1 MYGQPA
7 EPSHH
12 RKHGGGL
19 SRTRKSLFCL
29 TCGNVDPSCCRQ
41 NLHPSLPDSHTG
53 LEWLVGQARGSIFC
67 LGQSRMIASL
77 LTDETDSAGVRTGA
91 REVRLTWEI
100 CRPSRKTLALHR
112 SWSTGSRGSH
122 LNLKAPANTGGIKK
136 AHKIYPI
143 GGGQQLIALIFGKLE
158 EVEEWT
164 ILVPHHTPSLLN
176 CFFHGTQAFP
186 VAQASTRDAK
196 PYLVCCDPSTI
207 AKHLALSESEQDAPD
222 RHQPRL
228 KLLQLLKKL

>member
-1 MYGQPA
+1 MGSPQNHLITGSMGESFHEQGSPCPVWPA
-7 EPSHH
+7 EMWTPAAADKTSIPVSMTL
-12 RKHGGGL
+12 RQALSGL
-19 SRTRKSLFCL
+19 WRSGKGQYLLF
-29 TCGNVDPSCCRQ
+29 
-41 NLHPSLPDSHTG
+41 
-53 LEWLVGQARGSIFC
+53 GSIQDDCKSIDWWNRF
-67 LGQSRMIASL
+67 SWRF
-77 LTDETDSAGVRTGA
+77 RTWA

-100 CRPSRKTLALHR
+100 CRPSGKTLALHR

-136 AHKIYPI
+136 AHKMYPI

-164 ILVPHHTPSLLN
+164 ILVPRQTPSLLN

-186 VAQASTRDAK
+186 VTQASTRDAK
-196 PYLVCCDPSTI
+196 PYLVGGDPSTI